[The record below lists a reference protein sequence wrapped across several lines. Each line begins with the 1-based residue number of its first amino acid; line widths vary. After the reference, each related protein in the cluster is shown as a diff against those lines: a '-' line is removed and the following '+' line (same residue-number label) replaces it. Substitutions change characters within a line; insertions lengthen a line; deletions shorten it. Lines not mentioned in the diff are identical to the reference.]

1 MSDQNCA
8 KGIHKDSTQDIPVHG
23 QVDKVVREMQF

>member
-8 KGIHKDSTQDIPVHG
+8 KGIHKDSTQDIHS
-23 QVDKVVREMQF
+23 QVDKVAREMQF